1 MADAR
6 LPERYL
12 ADRRI
17 LRLAAGERSSLFMAM
32 IWSVS
37 NRTDGRIER
46 GDLGLI
52 PTFDPSAV
60 PALEAAELWVRDG
73 ADAWVMADYARDQTT
88 RSEFEVLEN
97 ARRRE
102 REKKRRQR
110 AKGDGPEGT
119 SPGTVPRDDTGK
131 ARQGQDRQETGKEGG
146 EAVDAATG
154 EVTSWSVR
162 KPGEPEAWIESDSG
176 EFVPMGRGAA

>member
-17 LRLAAGERSSLFMAM
+17 LRLTDAERSSLFMATT
-32 IWSVS
+32 WSVS

-46 GDLGLI
+46 ADLPLI
-52 PTFDPSAV
+52 PTFQPSAIA
-60 PALEAAELWVRDG
+60 ALVSVGIWVTAG
-73 ADAWVMADYARDQTT
+73 ADAWVIADYARDQTT
-88 RSEFEVLEN
+88 RTEFEILEN

-110 AKGDGPEGT
+110 SKSPETIPGD
-119 SPGTVPRDDTGK
+119 SPPGQHRQGK
-131 ARQGQDRQETGKEGG
+131 ARQVQEPGQDDGG
-146 EAVDAATG
+146 AEDVPHDAKTG
-154 EVTSWSVR
+154 ELTDWPVRTPGAPQTWS
-162 KPGEPEAWIESDSG
+162 KA
-176 EFVPMGRGAA
+176 GAA